1 MAIDFFGVML
11 KGRIRQFPHGASANG
26 RTVELWTEP
35 QESTLTDLKALAFV
49 SQLTVD
55 YTFGETVKLAMV
67 LTPPYEDGLALLQSE
82 LIRFGVG
89 RLEVEFGYTTGTKTG
104 GGAITGSQLPFSG
117 FLQKP
122 DVSIGKDIT
131 ITLNALGVGYQLN
144 VVGGTESRTWPNGTT
159 WAEAVEATLKKYVQ
173 EDGSANS
180 LDISNLYSDI
190 SDEQKD
196 SDDFFSAPVVDVKHV
211 KIDAPAPIGVI
222 TKGPRNDWWFVRETI
237 ENFGFDMVM
246 VGNEIRIISKT
257 SYFESQYGGD
267 VSTRKHFVLRG
278 NVDPTRNM
286 FPVLSFSSSQEG
298 PWLVPGI
305 GKLVMHDWPVAK
317 GKKEPDINETHA
329 GTEASGAGAEGK
341 VGQVVDTGEI
351 VDSVAS
357 GEVIQAGANVPG
369 DPNSSEDRRKAAGL
383 WKDLQ
388 MSNGITGEFTTI
400 GVPGLKPG
408 EAVQV
413 SGFEKFGST
422 DPDKAL
428 FNGVY
433 GIQSVRHQIG
443 IGGWTTSFV
452 GCIGAFH
459 KDAMLGRARANKV
472 AVAKTAKI
480 EADKEL
486 SDVQAIASTLI
497 DGKKVSKNKRVRKK
511 FGKRFFE

>member
-1 MAIDFFGVML
+1 MAIDFFGVQL
-11 KGRIRQFPHGASANG
+11 KGRIRQFPRGANADG

-35 QESTLTDLKALAFV
+35 QQTTLTDLNALAFV

-67 LTPPYEDGLALLQSE
+67 LTPPYEDALALLQSE

-89 RLEVEFGYTTGTKTG
+89 RLEVEFGYTTGTSTG
-104 GGAITGSQLPFSG
+104 GGATQRSMLPFSG

-144 VVGGTESRTWPNGTT
+144 VVGGTESRTFPNGTT
-159 WAEAVEATLKKYVQ
+159 WAEAVRQTLQKYVM
-173 EDGSANS
+173 EDGNANN
-180 LDISNLYSDI
+180 LDLSNLYSDI
-190 SDEQKD
+190 SDEQKEVD
-196 SDDFFSAPVVDVKHV
+196 EFFSVPAVNIKHV
-211 KIDAPAPIGVI
+211 KLDAPAPIGVI

-246 VGNEIRIISKT
+246 VGNEIRVISKT

-267 VSTRKHFVLRG
+267 VSNRKHFVLRG
-278 NVDPTRNM
+278 SVDPTKNM
-286 FPVLSFSSSQEG
+286 FPILSFASSQTG

-305 GKLVMHDWPVAK
+305 GKMVMHDWPEIK
-317 GKKEPDINETHA
+317 GVDVPEVNETHA

-341 VGQVVDTGEI
+341 VGQVVETGELI
-351 VDSVAS
+351 DSVAS
-357 GEVIQAGANVPG
+357 GEVIQAGANFPG
-369 DPNSSEDRRKAAGL
+369 SPENPEDRRKAAAA
-383 WKDLQ
+383 WKDMQ
-388 MSNGITGEFTTI
+388 MDNGITGEFTTI

-413 SGFEKFGST
+413 SGFEKFGSV
-422 DPDKAL
+422 DPEDAL

-472 AVAKTAKI
+472 AVAKRAKI
-480 EADKEL
+480 ESDNEL
-486 SDVQAIASTLI
+486 SEVQEIASKLI

-511 FGKRFFE
+511 FGKQFFE